1 MIVKNILVLAA
12 RRKGTVGCA
21 QDHSWRKSAC
31 GMAQAM
37 RGSPAVRC
45 VRTFGKGFW
54 EGQTEEG

>member
-1 MIVKNILVLAA
+1 
-12 RRKGTVGCA
+12 
-21 QDHSWRKSAC
+21 
-31 GMAQAM
+31 MAQAM